1 MIRAATPV
9 FFANRLDLPQHPLK
23 WESLIKARPPPF
35 DNVCE
40 VNEKLKSG
48 SAAALKILV
57 TTWML
62 DGFTGAELYVRD
74 LARGLGARGHEV
86 VVYAVN
92 GGELSAQ
99 MSAEGITI
107 ARNLKQVGS
116 APDLIHGHHQPA
128 LIDALRAFPQC
139 PAIYVVH
146 DATTPFDSPLP
157 FPRVRRH
164 VAVDERCL
172 ARIAQ
177 SPDVPPGERRVIL
190 NFVDL
195 KRFEPRPPL
204 PEKPSRALVFSNYA
218 KAPAE
223 LHALHAACRNAGLE
237 LDLIGLAAGR
247 SVAAPE
253 TVLGQYDIVF
263 AKARAAIEAL
273 AVGCAVVLC
282 DFTGLGEMVT
292 PERFDHLRAWNFGAG
307 VLDRPIGEQAI
318 AAELTRYD
326 AHAASKVSGLIR
338 SQASLDQAIDRWL
351 ALYDEV
357 LAEPVPADGPRERA
371 SLERASRTWRG
382 VRRVDWVR
390 ERTRA
395 LRRNAGVVGATYR
408 LGRGVWR
415 LFGSPGALTL
425 RRR

>member
-1 MIRAATPV
+1 MR
-9 FFANRLDLPQHPLK
+9 
-23 WESLIKARPPPF
+23 
-35 DNVCE
+35 
-40 VNEKLKSG
+40 
-48 SAAALKILV
+48 ILV
-57 TTWML
+57 TTWTL

-99 MSAEGITI
+99 MSAEGIAI
-107 ARNLKQVGS
+107 VRNLKHVGS

-128 LIDALRAFPQC
+128 LIDALRSFPQC
-139 PAIYVVH
+139 PAVYVVH
-146 DATTPFDSPLP
+146 DATSPLDAP
-157 FPRVRRH
+157 FPFVRVRRH

-177 SPDVPPGERRVIL
+177 SPDVPLGERRVIL

-195 KRFEPRPPL
+195 DRFRSRPPL
-204 PEKPSRALVFSNYA
+204 PEKPKRVLVFSNYA

-223 LHALHAACRNAGLE
+223 LDGLRAACRNAGLE

-253 TVLGQYDIVF
+253 TLLGRYDIVF
-263 AKARAAIEAL
+263 AKARAAIEAM

-282 DFTGLGEMVT
+282 DFAGLGEMVT

-307 VLDRPIGEQAI
+307 VLTRPIDEHAVT
-318 AAELTRYD
+318 AELARYD
-326 AHAASKVSGLIR
+326 AEAAAKVSGLIR
-338 SQASLDQAIDRWL
+338 SQAGLDQAIDRWL
-351 ALYDEV
+351 TLYDEV
-357 LAEPVPADGPRERA
+357 LAEPIVTDGPSDRA
-371 SLERASRTWRG
+371 ILERAQRTWRG
-382 VRRVDWVR
+382 VRRVDWLR

-395 LRRNAGVVGATYR
+395 MKTDAGVAGAVYR
-408 LGRGVWR
+408 LGRAAWR
-415 LFGSPGALTL
+415 LSGSPGALTPRQL
-425 RRR
+425 